1 MKKVLAITV
10 ALMIAAII
18 ITPALGYTNQAA
30 GNQSY
35 TVKSGD
41 HKGNYSVLS
50 GIPAHKLASDAFAD
64 KYSFRSSGIQSTMV
78 AYSAK
83 LEGVDNALLLGNL
96 NKNTV
101 TETVEAAPV
110 ETPVVEANTTEVPPA
125 EVQKF
130 TIEGVVFD
138 DKDNNS
144 LMDNNETGLAGWAL
158 NLEQPAGTV
167 INTQNTGADGKF
179 TFMDLAA
186 GEYTVSEVAQMGW
199 NIVSPAEGKQTLTIT
214 NESITNL
221 LFANKQG

>member
-35 TVKSGD
+35 TVKSGE
-41 HKGNYSVLS
+41 HKGNYSVS
-50 GIPAHKLASDAFAD
+50 GLPSNKLAPDALAN
-64 KYSFRSSGIQSTMV
+64 KYSFKSSDIQSTMV
-78 AYSAK
+78 PYSAK
-83 LEGVDNALLLGNL
+83 LEGVDNALLLGSL
-96 NKNTV
+96 NKKTV

-110 ETPVVEANTTEVPPA
+110 EAVPAVEANTTEVAPA

-130 TIEGVVFD
+130 TIEGIVFD
-138 DKDNNS
+138 DKEGNG

-167 INTQNTGADGKF
+167 ISTQNTGADGKF
-179 TFMDLAA
+179 TFTDLAA
-186 GEYTVSEVAQMGW
+186 GEYIVSEVVQMGW

-214 NESITNL
+214 NESVTNL